1 MIKVIAFDYAGV
13 VSPKGPIIQWMKKH
27 LPENHEKVH
36 LFKEHAHK
44 WDKGEIG
51 LNDYYQIASL
61 ITGVNADSIWE
72 TFFEETFLHSDVVEL
87 INKLKKN
94 YKIFLFSNY
103 CGELLWKLLKKHQV
117 SNLFDEVIISSE
129 HKLEK
134 PDPKLFAILKNISG
148 VNKNE
153 IIFIDD
159 QKENVDGS
167 NNFGIKAIQF
177 LSAEQLIKDLKTE
190 GVKISR

>member
-1 MIKVIAFDYAGV
+1 
-13 VSPKGPIIQWMKKH
+13 
-27 LPENHEKVH
+27 
-36 LFKEHAHK
+36 
-44 WDKGEIG
+44 
-51 LNDYYQIASL
+51 
-61 ITGVNADSIWE
+61 
-72 TFFEETFLHSDVVEL
+72 
-87 INKLKKN
+87 
-94 YKIFLFSNY
+94 
-103 CGELLWKLLKKHQV
+103 
-117 SNLFDEVIISSE
+117 
-129 HKLEK
+129 
-134 PDPKLFAILKNISG
+134 LFAILKNISG